1 MNPANLQ
8 LEGLYLV
15 LAALNQTLVDKGLLE
30 KSDIDLALKKAEQ
43 AALGEDRAIEDLS
56 PAQRDA
62 IAFPSRFLQLAN
74 ASQTHTLSFYERAK
88 QVGQTKPAY
97 NDQR

>member
-43 AALGEDRAIEDLS
+43 AALGEDRAMEDLS

-62 IAFPSRFLQLAN
+62 IAFPSRLLQLAN
-74 ASQTHTLSFYERAK
+74 TSQAHTLSFYELAR